1 MDDIRYKINV
11 VAAIAAVGAIVAFIG
26 CIMSWNQFPKA
37 VGFIDMVIYGA
48 MSFVSIANIRPTT
61 KARSAIW
68 NAFLGILGIAVAAVN
83 YVRINDLVP
92 DASSFM
98 DVGLGIWL
106 TFAGIIVFTI
116 FSFSD
121 FMFKWKQ

>member
-1 MDDIRYKINV
+1 
-11 VAAIAAVGAIVAFIG
+11 
-26 CIMSWNQFPKA
+26 
-37 VGFIDMVIYGA
+37 
-48 MSFVSIANIRPTT
+48 
-61 KARSAIW
+61 
-68 NAFLGILGIAVAAVN
+68 
-83 YVRINDLVP
+83 
-92 DASSFM
+92 M